1 MMYNEYINLFWLERD
16 IMNEIYFDNA
26 ATTQVCDEA
35 VQAAIQAMTATYGN
49 PSSLHRMGLD
59 AENTVNRARKILAGA
74 LGCQPGEI
82 TFTSG
87 ATESNNL
94 AVFGAVKAYRR
105 SGNKIVTTSVEH
117 PSVAGPVAELE
128 QQGFE
133 VVRISP
139 DATGH
144 FQAQD
149 FEDAVDENTLLV
161 TLMHVNN
168 ETGMKLP
175 IEQIA
180 QRVKRKNPGVIL
192 HVDAVQ
198 SFCKIS
204 FKLSKTPVDLMSVSG
219 HKIYA
224 PKGIGALFVRKGVR
238 VLPQVFGGGQE
249 RGLRSGTESV
259 PLIAAFGA
267 SVDKFSTNISKNR
280 LLYVRL
286 NEHLRELLSEIP
298 DVTVNSPEDG
308 VEYILNFS
316 VAGIRS
322 EIMLHFLESRG
333 IYVSSGSACSKGAR
347 SGVLGAMGLP
357 AERIDTAIRVSFG
370 YTNTDRQV
378 RQFVQVLQEGINTLV
393 KQK

>member
-1 MMYNEYINLFWLERD
+1 M
-16 IMNEIYFDNA
+16 
-26 ATTQVCDEA
+26 
-35 VQAAIQAMTATYGN
+35 
-49 PSSLHRMGLD
+49 
-59 AENTVNRARKILAGA
+59 
-74 LGCQPGEI
+74 
-82 TFTSG
+82 
-87 ATESNNL
+87 
-94 AVFGAVKAYRR
+94 
-105 SGNKIVTTSVEH
+105 
-117 PSVAGPVAELE
+117 
-128 QQGFE
+128 
-133 VVRISP
+133 
-139 DATGH
+139 
-144 FQAQD
+144 
-149 FEDAVDENTLLV
+149 
-161 TLMHVNN
+161 
-168 ETGMKLP
+168 
-175 IEQIA
+175 
-180 QRVKRKNPGVIL
+180 KRKNPSVIL

-204 FKLSKTPVDLMSVSG
+204 FKLSKAPIDLVSVSG

-224 PKGIGALFVRKGVR
+224 PKGIGALFIRKGVR

-286 NEHLRELLSEIP
+286 NEHLRELLSDIP
-298 DVTVNSPEDG
+298 DVTINSPEDG

-333 IYVSSGSACSKGAR
+333 IFVSSGSACSKGAR

>member
-1 MMYNEYINLFWLERD
+1 MDTLIYSLLEMVT
-16 IMNEIYFDNA
+16 INEIYFDNA

-35 VQAAIQAMTATYGN
+35 VQAAVQAMTGTYAN

-59 AENTVNRARKILAGA
+59 AENLMNGARRTLAGA

-94 AVFGAVKAYRR
+94 AIFGVIGAYRR
-105 SGNKIVTTSVEH
+105 NGNKIVTTSVEH
-117 PSVAGPVAELE
+117 PSVAGPVEELE
-128 QQGFE
+128 KQGFE

-139 DATGH
+139 DETGH

-149 FEDAVDENTLLV
+149 FEDAVDDDTVLV
-161 TLMHVNN
+161 TCMHVNN
-168 ETGMKLP
+168 ETGMQLP
-175 IEQIA
+175 VEQIA
-180 QRVKRKNPGVIL
+180 QRVKRKNPRVL
-192 HVDAVQ
+192 MHVDAVQ
-198 SFCKIS
+198 SFCKIT
-204 FKLSKTPVDLMSVSG
+204 FKVSKAPVDLVSVSG

-224 PKGIGALFVRKGVR
+224 PKGVGALFVRKGVR
-238 VLPQVFGGGQE
+238 VLPHVLGGGQE
-249 RGLRSGTESV
+249 KGLRSGTESV

-267 SVDKFSTNISKNR
+267 SVDKFNTNISKNR

-286 NEHLRELLSEIP
+286 NEHLRTLLGEIP
-298 DVTVNSPEDG
+298 AVSINSPDDG

-316 VAGIRS
+316 VAKIRS

-333 IYVSSGSACSKGAR
+333 IYVSSGSACSKGAH
-347 SGVLGAMGLP
+347 SGVLTAMGLP
-357 AERIDTAIRVSFG
+357 PERADTAIRVSFG
-370 YTNTDRQV
+370 YTNNDRQV
-378 RQFVQVLQEGINTLV
+378 KAFVQALREGIDTLV